1 MNDFE
6 LTLKLSFKHPSRDVV
21 ELQDHINDVL
31 SPDAQKG
38 LRTIMEMILVQLD
51 VEKYSLNMR
60 TERNDQ
66 NRNRTNPRRRPRTA
80 I

>member
-1 MNDFE
+1 MTKLNDFE

-31 SPDAQKG
+31 SPNAQEG
-38 LRTIMEMILVQLD
+38 LKTIMELILAKLD

-60 TERNDQ
+60 IEKK
-66 NRNRTNPRRRPRTA
+66 
-80 I
+80 